1 MSFARA
7 VVFLWAASARNRVRQ
22 QLQRLK
28 QPKYLVGALVG
39 LAYFY
44 SLALRRYPTRNGAGP
59 VPPGVT
65 LVLELALSGLLVV
78 ALLAAWTFGPDQPSL
93 SFSESEVQ
101 QLLPAPVSRR
111 ALLRYKLVRG
121 FFGGAA
127 GVLVATFFAGRAS
140 NNPRLLFMLGSLVA
154 LAVVYLHATGA
165 SLVRAKL
172 AEWGWPGLVL
182 RWGLVLALVGA
193 GVAGGYAALRAH
205 PLPEDVKNLHGVED
219 WLTGFLQV
227 PGVAVVAWPVRVLV
241 ELPLSPDVGTF
252 LQRLPW
258 VLGLLGLH
266 YAWVVSIRVPFEES
280 AVLRGEARA
289 RERSLRAEHGWG
301 RPGGRMTLR
310 AALFR
315 LKPVGRPEVAL
326 LWKNFIAGRRLGG
339 VDAILHL
346 VLLCGVGL
354 AVLFF
359 VSENY
364 FAAVRLIVSPLSLLL
379 VCFLALGP
387 SSLRAGLRGDLRK
400 LDLLRALP
408 LKGWQVVGAELL
420 APALMLGGLEVLL
433 ILFSVVLGWGLP
445 LPGTR
450 GPEGWLVGGLTAT
463 VVMPAVTLASLLVQ
477 NAMVVLFPAWLPPE
491 GERVRGFEAMG
502 QRLLTL
508 VGTVLVLVVGLVPAS
523 IAAAVVGFALYWLL
537 GLTLWALPFAGLAA
551 AVVLTVQVGFGVLA
565 LGRAFDMLDVSG
577 EGPDLVG

>member
-7 VVFLWAASARNRVRQ
+7 VVFLWAASARNRVRKQ
-22 QLQRLK
+22 FERLK
-28 QPKYLVGALVG
+28 QPKYLVGAVAG

-44 SLALRRYPTRNGAGP
+44 SFALRRFPTRNGAGP
-59 VPPGVT
+59 VPPGVS
-65 LVLELALSGLLVV
+65 LVMELALSGMLVMT
-78 ALLAAWTFGPDQPSL
+78 LLAAWTFGPDRPSL

-101 QLLPAPVSRR
+101 QLLPAPVTRG
-111 ALLRYKLVRG
+111 ALLRYKLARG
-121 FFGGAA
+121 FFGGAT
-127 GVLVATFFAGRAS
+127 GVLIAAFFAGRAA
-140 NNPRLLFMLGSLVA
+140 NNPRILFVLGSLVA
-154 LAVVYLHATGA
+154 LAVVYLHTTGA
-165 SLVRAKL
+165 SLVRTKL

-182 RWGLVLALVGA
+182 RWGLLLALVVA
-193 GVAGGYAALRAH
+193 VVAGGYAALRAH

-227 PGVAVVAWPVRVLV
+227 PGVAAVAWPVRVLV

-258 VLGLLGLH
+258 VLVLLGLH
-266 YAWVVSIRVPFEES
+266 YAWVMSIRVPFEEA

-301 RPGGRMTLR
+301 RRGAHITLR
-310 AALFR
+310 AAPFR
-315 LKPVGRPEVAL
+315 LGPVGRPEVAL
-326 LWKNFIAGRRLGG
+326 LWKNAIAGRRLGG

-346 VLLCGVGL
+346 VLLSGAGL

-359 VSENY
+359 VSPSY
-364 FAAVRLIVSPLSLLL
+364 FAAVRMILSPMSLFLT
-379 VCFLALGP
+379 CFLALGP
-387 SSLRAGLRGDLRK
+387 STLRADLRGDLRK

-450 GPEGWLVGGLTAT
+450 GPEGWLVGGLTAV
-463 VVMPAVTLASLLVQ
+463 VVMPALTLGSLLVQ
-477 NAMVVLFPAWLPPE
+477 NAMVVLFPAWLPPA
-491 GERVRGFEAMG
+491 GERVRGVEALG
-502 QRLLTL
+502 QRLLTM
-508 VGTVLVLVVGLVPAS
+508 VGTILVLVVGLIPAA

-551 AVVLTVQVGFGVLA
+551 AGVLVVQVGFGVLA
-565 LGRAFDMLDVSG
+565 LGRAFDKLDVSG